1 MSPFFVV
8 YFQSH
13 LFTIFII
20 HLLFEHEDSESIFLR
35 AMFEFPFIIGVSD
48 CTSLDLVEWKRLR
61 NRCRLE
67 VVGGRYKWGVY
78 VVVYVDPHD
87 DFVIIYLRQKQ
98 TYSRQQVDS
107 QENNQLRQWL
117 TTSEERLSTNEE

>member
-1 MSPFFVV
+1 VKCLSERMSPFFVV

-67 VVGGRYKWGVY
+67 VVGGRYK
-78 VVVYVDPHD
+78 
-87 DFVIIYLRQKQ
+87 
-98 TYSRQQVDS
+98 
-107 QENNQLRQWL
+107 
-117 TTSEERLSTNEE
+117 